1 MGVEAFGPEA
11 TVEGFDER
19 IVGGL
24 ARPDDARRRIRSG
37 SDPADGRRRHHAC
50 FARGERR
57 ALLGPVGGMGL
68 TGTIL
73 QATIRLRRVETGWI
87 RQKSS

>member
-24 ARPDDARRRIRSG
+24 ARPG
-37 SDPADGRRRHHAC
+37 QH
-50 FARGERR
+50 
-57 ALLGPVGGMGL
+57 
-68 TGTIL
+68 
-73 QATIRLRRVETGWI
+73 
-87 RQKSS
+87 